1 MLIICVLE
9 GQPDRFD
16 PWTVGGWLAGS
27 SWLDL
32 GPVTVDGW
40 GRLKGL
46 WRGPD
51 G

>member
-16 PWTVGGWLAGS
+16 PWTVAGWLAG